1 MKTEEREKIYKDA
14 LDFWG
19 IEPQLRIAE
28 EECAEFIVAASH
40 FIRNRPGSE
49 EVIIEEAA
57 DVYIMME
64 QVMRYFGQDKVLAV
78 ADQKLA
84 DVREKLKYYK
94 DKEEENGN

>member
-1 MKTEEREKIYKDA
+1 MEEREREQIYSDA
-14 LDFWG
+14 LAFWG

-40 FIRNRPGSE
+40 YIRNRPGSE
-49 EVIIEEAA
+49 EILMEEAA

-64 QVMRYFGQDKVLAV
+64 QVMRYFDREKIMAV

-84 DVREKLKYYK
+84 AVRERLEYYK
-94 DKEEENGN
+94 KREEENGN